1 MSNYIINTNTKQLTF
16 LDGRYYWTEDGQ
28 FVPSVTTILEA
39 YPKEA
44 SYYMWLKSV
53 GQDADNIRDEAGR
66 RGSTV
71 HAMTEAY
78 DAGAVVSL
86 LTEEGHLGYKVGEWA
101 MFERY
106 VEFCNRFSPKILMS
120 EQNFV
125 NPDLGYAG
133 TIDRI
138 MEIGGKR
145 YLVDIKTSNTIYA
158 SYWLQL
164 AAYRRLVEEQ
174 GVFVDYV
181 AILWLN
187 AKTRTNGKP
196 GDMQG
201 EGWQMVVKEVM
212 DTVEDANL
220 FEHTRT
226 LWKAQNGLQK
236 PKKATYQFTHQKH
249 VI

>member
-1 MSNYIINTNTKQLTF
+1 MSNFIINTNTRQLTF

-39 YPKEA
+39 YPKDA

-53 GQDADNIRDEAGR
+53 GQDADAIRDEAGR

-78 DAGAVVSL
+78 DAGVEVSL

-106 VEFCNRFSPKILMS
+106 VEFCTRFTPKIMMS

-125 NPDLGYAG
+125 NPELGWAG
-133 TIDRI
+133 TVDRV
-138 MEIGGKR
+138 MTIGNVTM
-145 YLVDIKTSNTIYA
+145 LVDIKTSNTIYPV
-158 SYWLQL
+158 YWLQL
-164 AAYRRLVEEQ
+164 AAYRRLLEEA
-174 GVFVDYV
+174 GIYVDQV

-187 AKTRTNGKP
+187 AKTRTNGKA
-196 GDMQG
+196 GDIQG
-201 EGWQMVVKEVM
+201 EGWQLLRKDVTE
-212 DTVEDANL
+212 TVDDLNL
-220 FEHTRT
+220 FNYT
-226 LWKAQNGLQK
+226 LQLWRAQNGSAR
-236 PKKATYQFTHQKH
+236 PKQATYKLTHQKF
-249 VI
+249 